1 MNITTKDVTV
11 LQFATIPND
20 YQANLK
26 RLIYLIQSHL
36 DSDIIVAP
44 EVILTGFDYEYFEE
58 AAAFYDEA
66 INALRPMIGEQI
78 LVLTLIKATPQGIV
92 NRAVVMHRHQLI
104 YTQDK
109 AKLFRL
115 GDEHHFFRA
124 GQTEHITKFQV
135 GRLTF
140 GILICFELRFKEL
153 WKQLEGCDIILIP
166 AKWGKPRKAH
176 LETLSRALA
185 IINQCFVIVSNASDE
200 DMARSSA
207 IISPNG
213 DTIINDKLQ
222 AITAEIDLRE
232 IKKMRRYLD
241 LR

>member
-1 MNITTKDVTV
+1 MIITA

-26 RLIYLIQSHL
+26 RLIYFIECNHQ
-36 DSDIIVAP
+36 SDIIVAP

-66 INALRPMIGEQI
+66 IHALRPLIDEQI
-78 LVLTLIKATPQGIV
+78 LVLSLIKATPQGAV
-92 NRAVVMHRHQLI
+92 NRAVVLHRHQLI
-104 YTQDK
+104 YSQDK

-115 GDEHHFFRA
+115 GDEHHYFQA
-124 GQTEHITKFQV
+124 GLTQHITKFQV
-135 GRLTF
+135 GSLTF
-140 GILICFELRFKEL
+140 GVLICFELRFKEL
-153 WKQLEGCDIILIP
+153 WKQLEGCDIIFIP
-166 AKWGKPRKAH
+166 AQWGKPRKAH

-185 IINQCFVIVSNASDE
+185 IINQCFVVVANGAND

-213 DTIINDKLQ
+213 DTVMNDRLQ
-222 AITAEIDLRE
+222 AIGAKIDLHE
-232 IKKMRRYLD
+232 IKKMRRYID
-241 LR
+241 IR